1 MRKDKELIFKLRQEG
16 KSFRYIQSKTGVSRG
31 TLVSWF
37 KRIEWS
43 KHVTV
48 KNTKKKHE
56 NAKNQISRI
65 NMVRRLNLQFS
76 YALKESE
83 AQKEFELN
91 KKEPLF
97 WAGLMIYANGGDKS
111 SKHSLRLSSAEAL
124 MHRIFIQFSETY
136 LGISKDAFRH
146 GLLIREGDDEAACK
160 VYWVREAVIPEGI
173 FYKTQVIKGK
183 TPLKRL
189 QYGICMTIITNT
201 GLKKKLLKWLQ
212 LAQKES
218 FI

>member
-16 KSFRYIQSKTGVSRG
+16 KSFRYIQDKTGVSRG

-43 KHVTV
+43 RHVTV
-48 KNTKKKHE
+48 KNTQKKHE
-56 NAKNQISRI
+56 GAKDQIARV
-65 NMVRRLNLQFS
+65 NMVRKLNLQYF

-83 AQKEFELN
+83 AKKEFETFQ
-91 KKEPLF
+91 KEPLF
-97 WAGLMIYANGGDKS
+97 WAGLMAYASAGDKS
-111 SKHSLRLSSAEAL
+111 SKHGIRLSSAESF
-124 MHRIFIQFSETY
+124 MHRIFIQFGETY
-136 LGISKDAFRH
+136 LGIPKNAFRH
-146 GLLIREGDDEAACK
+146 GLLIREGDDEDACK
-160 VYWVREAVIPEGI
+160 GYWAKEAGMPEGI

-183 TPLKRL
+183 ILVKRL

-218 FI
+218 FM